1 MNSDFGRFFCY
12 NLDMKKIIVKA
23 QAAKRLKNG
32 YPLIV
37 AEDLVEEGVLEG
49 FVAIYDQ
56 KQQFI
61 GKGYLSK
68 QNKGMGWLLT
78 NRDEPI
84 NQAFYEEKFEKA
96 KTIRDSFFSDQQTN
110 AFRLFNGEGDG
121 IGGLTVDFY
130 ANYAVFSWYNPFIY
144 LNKLEILT
152 AFSNI
157 YPEICGI
164 YEKIRFSNQDNIE
177 SQFVSGQ
184 RASEPLI
191 VTENGVHYA
200 TYLDK
205 GLMTG
210 IFLDQKNVRGAL
222 ADGLAAG
229 KRMLNMFSYTGAFS
243 VASAF
248 GGSIQTTSVDLAK
261 RSLEKTSEQFSVN
274 DIDPATQKIYVMD
287 VFGYFGYA
295 KKKELT
301 YDLIVLDP
309 PSFSRNGKKTF
320 SVAKN
325 YGELVEDAI
334 DILDDFGILICST
347 NAANVSRKKFHQL
360 VSSALTKKNVHFDIF
375 QEEHLPKDFH
385 VAETFPEGDY
395 LKVLFVKIRK

>member
-1 MNSDFGRFFCY
+1 M
-12 NLDMKKIIVKA
+12 
-23 QAAKRLKNG
+23 
-32 YPLIV
+32 
-37 AEDLVEEGVLEG
+37 
-49 FVAIYDQ
+49 AIYDQ

-96 KTIRDSFFSDQQTN
+96 KTIRDSFFLVINKQM
-110 AFRLFNGEGDG
+110 LFDYLMEKEMELGADG
-121 IGGLTVDFY
+121 RFLCKLCCF
-130 ANYAVFSWYNPFIY
+130 FSWYNPFIY

-210 IFLDQKNVRGAL
+210 IFLDQK
-222 ADGLAAG
+222 
-229 KRMLNMFSYTGAFS
+229 KCTW
-243 VASAF
+243 
-248 GGSIQTTSVDLAK
+248 
-261 RSLEKTSEQFSVN
+261 
-274 DIDPATQKIYVMD
+274 
-287 VFGYFGYA
+287 
-295 KKKELT
+295 
-301 YDLIVLDP
+301 
-309 PSFSRNGKKTF
+309 
-320 SVAKN
+320 
-325 YGELVEDAI
+325 
-334 DILDDFGILICST
+334 GI
-347 NAANVSRKKFHQL
+347 
-360 VSSALTKKNVHFDIF
+360 
-375 QEEHLPKDFH
+375 
-385 VAETFPEGDY
+385 G
-395 LKVLFVKIRK
+395 